1 MIITKIPFS
10 VIIEWMCLVAS
21 ILFIPKNLVQKHWRF
36 FTIYLLTVVGVETFS
51 YLIGRVIQ
59 VDVNKHILYNGFL
72 LIWPIFHIWIFAKV
86 ISLKNINILCLL
98 IGIAIATCYIVEA
111 THFGLS
117 FYLYRTDTL
126 ASGAVV
132 LLSIIY
138 YISLFKQDEYH
149 DLLKDAAFWFVT
161 GCLIFYGTTTA
172 INAFFEELVRI
183 RIKGQV
189 SLRYI
194 IINIFNLI
202 MYSCWIKSFLCLKN
216 KQIYTRA

>member
-1 MIITKIPFS
+1 MIIAKIPFS
-10 VIIEWMCLVAS
+10 VIIEWMCLIAS
-21 ILFIPKNLVQKHWRF
+21 ILFIPKNLIQKHWRCF
-36 FTIYLLTVVGVETFS
+36 IPYLLIVATLETFS

-59 VDVNKHILYNGFL
+59 IDLNKHILYNSFL
-72 LIWPIFHIWIFAKV
+72 LIWPIFHFYIFSKV
-86 ISLKNINILCLL
+86 ILLKSANFLCLIITIAVL
-98 IGIAIATCYIVEA
+98 ISYFFEWFS
-111 THFGLS
+111 FGFNS
-117 FYLYRTDTL
+117 YLYRTDTF
-126 ASGAVV
+126 AGGCMV

-138 YISLFKQDEYH
+138 YIGLFKQDEYH

-189 SLRYI
+189 SLRYV
-194 IINIFNLI
+194 IINIFNII
-202 MYSCWIKSFLCLKN
+202 MYSCWIKSFLCLRN